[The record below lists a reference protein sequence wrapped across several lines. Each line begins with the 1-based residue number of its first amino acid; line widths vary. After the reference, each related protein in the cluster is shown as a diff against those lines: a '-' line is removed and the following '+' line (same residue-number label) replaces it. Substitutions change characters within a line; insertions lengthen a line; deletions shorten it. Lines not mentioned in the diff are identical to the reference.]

1 MNVDVLLPIN
11 GPGFVT
17 NNRGNNQFQFGQQ
30 STIDAAIRVAAS
42 WNEKHS
48 NRPFSIGQISKKGGG
63 PMPPHK
69 SHQLGVDVDVRP
81 MRKDG
86 ENAPVTITDSQF
98 DRELTT
104 ELIKLWWRLAPTQA
118 VFFNDQSVIDAGL
131 SRFVNGHH
139 NHFHVRLRMKGDT
152 LRIGDKG
159 SDVAEVQERLGLLEP
174 DGVFGSTMLQAVEAF
189 QAAHQLNPDG
199 VVGPKTF
206 KALGMD

>member
-1 MNVDVLLPIN
+1 MNVDVLLPVK

-17 NNRGNNQFQFGQQ
+17 NNRGNDQFQFGQQ
-30 STIDAAIRVAAS
+30 STIDAAIRVAAN
-42 WNEKHS
+42 WNEKHAD
-48 NRPFSIGQISKKGGG
+48 RPFSIGQISKKGGG

-159 SDVAEVQERLGLLEP
+159 SDVAEVQERLGMLEP

>member
-1 MNVDVLLPIN
+1 
-11 GPGFVT
+11 
-17 NNRGNNQFQFGQQ
+17 
-30 STIDAAIRVAAS
+30 
-42 WNEKHS
+42 
-48 NRPFSIGQISKKGGG
+48 
-63 PMPPHK
+63 MPPHK

-86 ENAPVTITDSQF
+86 ANAPVTINDVGQY

-104 ELIKLWWRLAPTQA
+104 ELIALWWRLAPTQA
-118 VFFNDQSVIDAGL
+118 VFFNDQTVIDAGL

-159 SDVAEVQERLGLLEP
+159 SDVSEVQAKLGMLEP

-189 QAAHQLNPDG
+189 QASKDLKPDG
-199 VVGPKTF
+199 IVGPKTF
-206 KALGMD
+206 HALGID

>member
-86 ENAPVTITDSQF
+86 ENAPVTIADSQF

-104 ELIKLWWRLAPTQA
+104 ELIKVWWRLAPTQA